1 MVAEADRVAEGAAD
15 VTVTEDAAAVDAFAV
30 EETLPG
36 EAEHPEMAVPR
47 RTAATTAAD
56 NAARFFSMSIRM
68 IRSLSENRLRG
79 RGLRSRAPPPL
90 EWLDPGRRCAVCQA
104 SHRAARMTPRD
115 RRALTTP
122 RTPP

>member
-1 MVAEADRVAEGAAD
+1 MAEADRVAEGAAD
-15 VTVTEDAAAVDAFAV
+15 VTVTEDAAAV

-36 EAEHPEMAVPR
+36 DAEHPEIAVPR
-47 RTAATTAAD
+47 RAATTTAAD

-79 RGLRSRAPPPL
+79 RGLRSRVPPL
-90 EWLDPGRRCAVCQA
+90 EWLDPGWRCAVCQA